1 MCSLRDHLPEL
12 QKKGTVVF
20 GISVQDVKSK
30 RAFAD
35 KNQLNFPI
43 LADTEKKTAQA
54 YGVLGKSGYADR
66 VTFIVGPDGKVKN
79 IDRAMRFDRGPS
91 GLQSSHA
98 SALLLALSE
107 KWKAEL
113 NKPIPSFTLKNYEG
127 TSVTSTDTKSKL
139 TVILFLSTQCP
150 VSQAYNERLV
160 KMVQTYSEKGVRFLG
175 VNSNKNENVA
185 QIAAY
190 AKANNLSFAVLKD
203 TRNTVADRF
212 HAQHTPEVWVLD
224 RRSMARYHGAID
236 DNQDEAQV
244 KSHSLAE
251 ALDALLTDKEP
262 PQTETKAFGCAIKRR

>member
-1 MCSLRDHLPEL
+1 MGRRSYWPSILPTVLRVELPKCVPCGITY
-12 QKKGTVVF
+12 QSYKKKGTVVF

-30 RAFAD
+30 RAYAD

-113 NKPIPSFTLKNYEG
+113 NKPIPSFTLKNYDG

-139 TVILFLSTQCP
+139 TVI
-150 VSQAYNERLV
+150 
-160 KMVQTYSEKGVRFLG
+160 
-175 VNSNKNENVA
+175 
-185 QIAAY
+185 
-190 AKANNLSFAVLKD
+190 
-203 TRNTVADRF
+203 TR
-212 HAQHTPEVWVLD
+212 P
-224 RRSMARYHGAID
+224 
-236 DNQDEAQV
+236 
-244 KSHSLAE
+244 
-251 ALDALLTDKEP
+251 LL
-262 PQTETKAFGCAIKRR
+262 